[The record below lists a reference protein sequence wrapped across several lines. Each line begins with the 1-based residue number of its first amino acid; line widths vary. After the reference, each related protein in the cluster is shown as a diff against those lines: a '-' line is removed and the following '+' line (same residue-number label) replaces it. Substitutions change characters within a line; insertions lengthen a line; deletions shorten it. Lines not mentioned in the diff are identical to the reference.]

1 MRDMAESGLVL
12 TADEIIRRLHKARED
27 IVYRHSFRS
36 SIPDDYFQSP
46 PRKAA
51 VLIPLFREEGNW
63 NVLFTRRN
71 EALPEHGGQV
81 AFPGGRSDAED
92 RTPEETALRE
102 AYEELK
108 ILPQD
113 VVILGQLPPLRT
125 ISNYCVT
132 PVVGMIPWP
141 YAFTLAADEVSRVFS
156 IPLSWLAD
164 RDNIELRLRQ
174 LTDQQKALNVVYFRP
189 FQGELLWGVSAEI
202 TLTLLTVLGLIDL

>member
-1 MRDMAESGLVL
+1 MVESGHVL
-12 TADEIIRRLHKARED
+12 TVDEIIRRLKNAGEEISRR
-27 IVYRHSFRS
+27 IPIRS
-36 SIPDDYFQSP
+36 NIPDDFFHGP
-46 PRKAA
+46 PRNAA
-51 VLIPLFREEGNW
+51 VLIPLFREGGAW
-63 NVLFTRRN
+63 SVLYTRRN

-92 RTPEETALRE
+92 RTPEATALRE

-113 VVILGQLPPLRT
+113 VVILGQLPPIRT

-141 YAFTLAADEVSRVFS
+141 YSFTLAADEVSRVFS
-156 IPLSWLAD
+156 IPLRWLAEKE
-164 RDNIELRLRQ
+164 NIELRLRQ
-174 LTDQQKALNVVYFRP
+174 LPGQKKPLTVVYFRP

-202 TLTLLTVLGLIDL
+202 TLTLLAALGLIDI